1 MGALK
6 NHLSTYL
13 YSKRTC
19 TQGIFLFIIYTAV
32 AVASLAFL
40 PASTLLFPA
49 AGIALGGLF
58 ISGIRLWPF
67 VFVGSILACMYADLS
82 PLMCLAISV
91 IQTFQAIA
99 GAFLLRKMHIDP
111 LFRRYRDTFGT
122 LTTLAL
128 VSLITP
134 TATVAWRAINSM
146 PVSAAE
152 WGRGYVALLFVL
164 LVVTP
169 FVLRWCAKPAFGRS
183 LVEAL
188 ETFAVFALLFSIN
201 FSLFIEGRETILGIP
216 LLYFIF
222 IPLFWIALRLR
233 PRFVTLAILITSVFA
248 VTSVLLYVQTN
259 IPQTLFQTET
269 FLITIAFIFYIIVS
283 LEEDRR
289 LNTNL
294 MRSQLATLE
303 NAIARISSESKAKND
318 FIAILAHE
326 LRNPLAPIMSGIDL
340 LKIKGTKDPEDAEL
354 FEVMHDRMETVRRLL
369 DDLLDVSRI
378 SEGKVSIARE
388 SLDLINV
395 LKRAIESTDHHI
407 KERHQTIAMKGF
419 AQKIPVSGDSVRLE
433 QVFSN
438 LLTNASKYSDP
449 GDEIKISVEKRKS
462 SVFVTIKDN
471 GIGISVE
478 TLDHIFTA
486 FHQIGDTER
495 TKKGLGIGLALVK
508 SFVVAHEGTVSARS
522 KGLGKGTEFI
532 VELPLDLQKTT

>member
-1 MGALK
+1 MQFLAE
-6 NHLSTYL
+6 HLSTYL
-13 YSKRTC
+13 YTKRQC
-19 TQGIFLFIIYTAV
+19 TQGIFLFIVYTLV
-32 AVASLAFL
+32 AVASLALL
-40 PASTLLFPA
+40 PASALLFPA

-67 VFVGSILACMYADLS
+67 VFIGTLLACVYADLS
-82 PLMCLAISV
+82 PLMCLSISV

-111 LFRRYRDTFGT
+111 LFRRFRDTFGT
-122 LTTLAL
+122 LTTLAI

-134 TATVAWRAINSM
+134 TATVAWLALNSV
-146 PVSAAE
+146 PVSTTE
-152 WGRGYVALLFVL
+152 WGRGYTALLFVL
-164 LVVTP
+164 LVTTP

-183 LVEAL
+183 LIEAL
-188 ETFAVFALLFSIN
+188 ETLGVFALLLVIN
-201 FSLFIEGRETILGIP
+201 FSLFIKGTETVLGIP

-233 PRFVTLAILITSVFA
+233 PRFVSLAVLITSAFA
-248 VTSVLLYVQTN
+248 IGSALVYTASTELPQVL
-259 IPQTLFQTET
+259 FETEA

-303 NAIARISSESKAKND
+303 NAIARISTESKAKND

-340 LKIKGTKDPEDAEL
+340 LKLKGTKDPEDAEL
-354 FEVMHDRMETVRRLL
+354 FDVMHSRMETVRRLL

-378 SEGKVSIARE
+378 SEGKVSVSKERVDVIT
-388 SLDLINV
+388 L
-395 LKRAIESTDHHI
+395 LKRAIEATDHHI
-407 KERHQTIAMKGF
+407 KERHQTIATKGF
-419 AQKIPVSGDSVRLE
+419 SKPQFVDGDAVRLE

-438 LLTNASKYSDP
+438 LVTNASKYSDP
-449 GDEIKISVEKRKS
+449 GDEITIIVEKKKDR
-462 SVFVTIKDN
+462 VMVTIKDN
-471 GIGISVE
+471 GIGISPD
-478 TLDHIFTA
+478 TLEHIFTA
-486 FHQIGDTER
+486 FHQIGNTER

-508 SFVVAHEGTVSARS
+508 SFVLAHGGTVSATS
-522 KGLGKGTEFI
+522 KGLGKGSEFI
-532 VELPLDLQKTT
+532 VELPLA

>member
-1 MGALK
+1 MRFLV

-13 YSKRTC
+13 YTPRTSI
-19 TQGIFLFIIYTAV
+19 QGIFLFLTYTAV
-32 AVASLAFL
+32 AVTAFAFL
-40 PASTLLFPA
+40 PASAFLFPA

-67 VFVGSILACMYADLS
+67 IFIGTLLACLYADLS
-82 PLMCLAISV
+82 LLMATSIAV

-122 LTTLAL
+122 ITTLAL
-128 VSLITP
+128 VSFIAP
-134 TATVAWRAINSM
+134 TALLAWYVLNGV

-164 LVVTP
+164 LATTP
-169 FVLRWCAKPAFGRS
+169 FVLRWCAKPAFGRH
-183 LVEAL
+183 LIEL
-188 ETFAVFALLFSIN
+188 IETLAVFAILIVIN
-201 FSLFIEGRETILGIP
+201 YFLFIGGTETILGIP

-222 IPLFWIALRLR
+222 IPFFWIALRLR
-233 PRFVTLAILITSVFA
+233 PRFVTLAVLITSAFA
-248 VTSVLLYVQTN
+248 ILSTLLYTADTEL
-259 IPQTLFQTET
+259 PQVLFETET
-269 FLITIAFIFYIIVS
+269 FLITISIIFYVIVS

-303 NAIARISSESKAKND
+303 NAIARISTESKAKND

-340 LKIKGTKDPEDAEL
+340 LKLKGTADKEDEEL
-354 FEVMHDRMETVRRLL
+354 LEVMHSRMGTVRRLL

-378 SEGKVSIARE
+378 SEGKISIAKERV
-388 SLDLINV
+388 SLTDT
-395 LKRAIESTDHHI
+395 LKRAMEATDHYI
-407 KERHQTIAMKGF
+407 KERHQTLVLKGF
-419 AQKIPVSGDSVRLE
+419 SQSLFVNGDAVRLE
-433 QVFSN
+433 QIFSN
-438 LLTNASKYSDP
+438 LITNASKYSDS
-449 GDEIKISVEKRKS
+449 GDAITITLLKKKGTARI
-462 SVFVTIKDN
+462 TIKDN
-471 GIGISVE
+471 GIGISPE
-478 TLDHIFTA
+478 GLENIFTP

-508 SFVVAHEGTVSARS
+508 SFTEVHEGTIQAES
-522 KGLGKGTEFI
+522 KGLGKGSEFI
-532 VELPLDLQKTT
+532 VELPLAENT